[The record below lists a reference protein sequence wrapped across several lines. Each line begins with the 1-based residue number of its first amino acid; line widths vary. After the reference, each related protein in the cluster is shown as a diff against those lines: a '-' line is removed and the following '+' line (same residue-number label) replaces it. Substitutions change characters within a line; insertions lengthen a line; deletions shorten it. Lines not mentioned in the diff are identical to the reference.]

1 MHPDR
6 SVLTNGTSPSTR
18 QRVARTE
25 LDELRATCRRQEL
38 LIDSLGEAAATLRRG
53 ALALKA
59 ENVQLRAE
67 SDRAR
72 PRRGSRTRAAE
83 RDAVEA
89 QLALD
94 ARAPAAARSV
104 VADCLGRHVAASEVD
119 DAKLLVTELVTNSVR
134 HSGAAAG
141 DHVVVRVELTP
152 GLLRLEVEDSG
163 RGGLIAPRA
172 AGTESTGGF
181 GLNLV
186 QALSE
191 RWGVERV
198 AIGGTRVWA
207 QLARA

>member
-6 SVLTNGTSPSTR
+6 SALTNGTSPSTG
-18 QRVARTE
+18 QRVARSE
-25 LDELRATCRRQEL
+25 LDKLRATCRRQEL
-38 LIDSLGEAAATLRRG
+38 LIDSLREAAATLRRG

-59 ENVQLRAE
+59 ENAQLRAE
-67 SDRAR
+67 NDRAR
-72 PRRGSRTRAAE
+72 PRAAGS
-83 RDAVEA
+83 DAVEV
-89 QLALD
+89 QLTLD
-94 ARAPAAARSV
+94 TQAPAAARSV
-104 VADCLGRHVAASEVD
+104 VADCLGQHVAASEVD

-141 DHVVVRVELTP
+141 GHVVVRVELTP
-152 GLLRLEVEDSG
+152 GMLRLEVEDSG
-163 RGGLIAPRA
+163 RGGMIVPRA
-172 AGTESTGGF
+172 ADMESTGGF

-191 RWGVERV
+191 RWGVERA

>member
-18 QRVARTE
+18 QR
-25 LDELRATCRRQEL
+25 
-38 LIDSLGEAAATLRRG
+38 
-53 ALALKA
+53 
-59 ENVQLRAE
+59 
-67 SDRAR
+67 
-72 PRRGSRTRAAE
+72 
-83 RDAVEA
+83 DAVEV

-94 ARAPAAARSV
+94 TEAPAAARSV
-104 VADCLGRHVAASEVD
+104 VADCLARHVAASEVD

-134 HSGAAAG
+134 HSGARAG

-152 GLLRLEVEDSG
+152 GMLRLEVEDSG

-172 AGTESTGGF
+172 AGMESTGGF